1 MEIFKHFIQHFSGK
15 VFIQRIPCMAG
26 IMEKKDYDSHF
37 AVQYSRISTET
48 AMQHLMIGYSFHG
61 WTNLHAAEER
71 RARFIVNENG
81 KLAHL
86 LVCAIKTC

>member
-1 MEIFKHFIQHFSGK
+1 MEY
-15 VFIQRIPCMAG
+15 
-26 IMEKKDYDSHF
+26 IMEF
-37 AVQYSRISTET
+37 PP
-48 AMQHLMIGYSFHG
+48 MMIGYSFHG